1 MQATFRCDRQHI
13 FFSVKKKS
21 KMNIAL
27 CERLIHLDRK
37 RIARDMRQIENRLKN
52 FLRNKEMSE
61 ALYNDLSVL
70 HYDFM
75 QMIKGLENSIEPH
88 PTPRQILDDLL
99 VEILMN
105 LRNNDGIIQSEG
117 NRSDGEAL

>member
-1 MQATFRCDRQHI
+1 
-13 FFSVKKKS
+13 
-21 KMNIAL
+21 MNIAL

-61 ALYNDLSVL
+61 ASYNDLSVL